1 MFCPNCGNQ
10 GARDQNFCRSCG
22 MNLQKVAPALI
33 DHLAK
38 PGPDQLSM
46 ETPAAIRRRAR
57 RNALWGMAIMFTGI
71 AYGVVGKL
79 MIHDDMVTGAGA
91 LVAVIG
97 MFWLA
102 FASLFAGWGPT
113 PDARGLSQS
122 VRTPDAKTTAQLT
135 PERAPGIMPS
145 VVERTTDLLADAR
158 IQSAKGRRSDE
169 LIV

>member
-10 GARDQNFCRSCG
+10 GAKDQKFCRSCG
-22 MNLQKVAPALI
+22 MNLKKVAPALI

-38 PGPDQLSM
+38 PGSDQLSM
-46 ETPAAIRRRAR
+46 ETHAGIRSGAR
-57 RNALWGMAIMFTGI
+57 RNALWGMAITFTGI

-91 LVAVIG
+91 LIAVIG
-97 MFWLA
+97 MFWFA
-102 FASLFAGWGPT
+102 FVLLYAGLGPT
-113 PDARGLSQS
+113 PGARGLSHPE
-122 VRTPDAKTTAQLT
+122 RTPDAKTTAQLT

-158 IQSAKGRRSDE
+158 IQSGKGMRSDE
-169 LIV
+169 LRV